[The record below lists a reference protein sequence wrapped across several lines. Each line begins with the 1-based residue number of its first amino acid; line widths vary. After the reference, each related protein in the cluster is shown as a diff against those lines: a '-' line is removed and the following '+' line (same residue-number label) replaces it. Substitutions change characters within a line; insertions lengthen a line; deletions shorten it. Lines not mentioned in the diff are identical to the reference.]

1 MSKPMTVTQFLRLF
15 PDDDSCLAHLFEVR
29 YGSHPVCPKCG
40 QIDTFHKLAKMPAYT
55 CNCGHHIHAM
65 VDTPFHRSR
74 TPLQKW
80 FFAMFLFTTT
90 RNGVAAKEIQRQM
103 GVTYKTAW
111 RMARLIRTYMGWVD
125 GDSPMGGSGGAIVEA
140 DELFVGGKSRM
151 SEKMSNKTIVFG
163 ITERGGD
170 VVTRVVPDRG
180 EFSTSPI
187 IQEFVRPGS
196 KISTDDWNGY
206 QNLVNEG
213 YTHGTVNH
221 SAKEYVRGEWHT
233 NTIEGFWSMVRRT
246 IEGTHIWVS
255 PKHLPKYLGEI
266 EYRWNLRKR
275 PDLMFPLLLA
285 SFQRAG
291 NPY

>member
-55 CNCGHHIHAM
+55 CNCGHHIHPM
-65 VDTPFHRSR
+65 VETPFHRSR

-111 RMARLIRTYMGWVD
+111 RMAKLIRIYMGWVD
-125 GDSPMGGSGGAIVEA
+125 GDAPLGGSGGAIVEA

-151 SEKMSNKTIVFG
+151 AQKMDNKTIVFG

-170 VVTRVVPDRG
+170 VITRVVPNRG
-180 EFSTSPI
+180 EFATSPI

-233 NTIEGFWSMVRRT
+233 NTIEAFWSMVRRT

-285 SFQRAG
+285 SFQRST
-291 NPY
+291 